1 MTRRPTGL
9 VALLASLF
17 VGLALLALPTNP
29 ANAIIDRDCGDFDTQ
44 AAAQNFFLDHGGP
57 QNDPHRLD
65 ADGDGIV
72 CESNPCPC
80 STSLGGSGGGGGG
93 AAVVKQRGKIIRVVD
108 GDTVDVNLRN
118 GPNRR
123 VRLIG
128 IDTPEVYGGTECG
141 GEAASRSA
149 RQMLPRGTR
158 VLLVSDPTQD
168 LRDRYDRLL
177 RYVMKSKVDVNRRQV
192 LRGHARVYVYNNNPF
207 KRVGS
212 YRDAQRYAKNHDLG
226 IWGSC

>member
-1 MTRRPTGL
+1 MSRRRPGII
-9 VALLASLF
+9 AFFASLF
-17 VGLALLALPTNP
+17 VGLGLLALPGSP
-29 ANAIIDRDCGDFDTQ
+29 ATAVADRDCGDFDTQ
-44 AAAQNFFLDHGGP
+44 RQAQNFFLDHGGP
-57 QNDPHRLD
+57 NNDPHRLD
-65 ADGDGIV
+65 ADGDGIA
-72 CESNPCPC
+72 CETLPCPC
-80 STSLGGSGGGGGG
+80 STSTSGGGGGDG
-93 AAVVKQRGKIIRVVD
+93 AAVVKQRGKVVKVVD
-108 GDTVDVNLRN
+108 GDTIDVNLRN
-118 GPNRR
+118 GPIKR

-128 IDTPEVYGGTECG
+128 IDTPEVYGGIECG

-177 RYVMKSKVDVNRRQV
+177 RYVMKKKVDVNRRQV

-212 YRDAQRYAKNHDLG
+212 YRDAQRYARNHDLG
-226 IWGSC
+226 LWGSC